1 MLKKVE
7 MERINELARLKKTRA
22 LTTEETQEQ
31 AELREKYLDDFRCR
45 FRQQL
50 ENIEWVDPEDP
61 RLKND
66 KLC

>member
-1 MLKKVE
+1 MLEKSE
-7 MERINELARLKKTRA
+7 LERINELARLKKTCG
-22 LTTEETQEQ
+22 LSEEETKEQ
-31 AELREKYLDDFRCR
+31 AELRAKYLYDFRCR

-50 ENIEWVDPEDP
+50 ENIELVDPEDP